1 MKKARLTEEEKQ
13 RLIRRARGMLRQ
25 NATYQQVSTDLGISK
40 PLLQKWLR
48 EETLNRLL
56 PQVPNPGHLT

>member
-1 MKKARLTEEEKQ
+1 
-13 RLIRRARGMLRQ
+13 MLRG
-25 NATYQQVSTDLGISK
+25 NASYQQISRDLGISK
-40 PLLQKWLR
+40 PLLQKWLT